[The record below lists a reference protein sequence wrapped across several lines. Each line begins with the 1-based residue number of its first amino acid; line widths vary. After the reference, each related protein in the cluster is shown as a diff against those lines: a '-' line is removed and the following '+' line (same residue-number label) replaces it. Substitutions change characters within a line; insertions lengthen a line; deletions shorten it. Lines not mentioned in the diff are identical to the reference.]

1 MVCCFHSSG
10 RVHVAQVSAVGQ
22 HRSVPLEITP
32 EARKRLTLFRE
43 RTFRAV
49 YDAAMADGGGEV
61 IESAQVFF
69 YVSPYDEDQ
78 DSLALACWIDGT
90 PEDARKVHSRISGRL
105 SELYASWPEAERAD
119 YVRMM
124 RFSTPILP
132 ERLRGASA

>member
-1 MVCCFHSSG
+1 M
-10 RVHVAQVSAVGQ
+10 AQASTVDH
-22 HRSVPLEITP
+22 HRAAPLEITP
-32 EARKRLTLFRE
+32 EARERLTPFRE

-49 YDAAMADGGGEV
+49 YDAAMADGGADV
-61 IESAQVFF
+61 IDSAQVFF
-69 YVSPYDEDQ
+69 YVSPYDEEQ

-90 PEDARKVHSRISGRL
+90 PEDARNVHSRISGRL
-105 SELYASWPEAERAD
+105 SELYASWSEAERAD